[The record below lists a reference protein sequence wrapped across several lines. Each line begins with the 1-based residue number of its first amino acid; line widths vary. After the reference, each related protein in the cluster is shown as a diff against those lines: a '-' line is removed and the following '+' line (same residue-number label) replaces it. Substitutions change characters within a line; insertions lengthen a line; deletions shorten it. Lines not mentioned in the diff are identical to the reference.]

1 MMPWTQQPGR
11 AVPRP
16 KTGETPIRH
25 VRVDGSLWGQITDIA
40 REQGRSVTAVVIDAL
55 TRYVTWWHR
64 QKRADL
70 TGRTATRR
78 DGQ

>member
-1 MMPWTQQPGR
+1 MIPWTQQRGR

-25 VRVDGSLWGQITDIA
+25 VRVDESLWGQVGEIA

-55 TRYVTWWHR
+55 KRYVAWHKR
-64 QKRADL
+64 QRPR
-70 TGRTATRR
+70 GE
-78 DGQ
+78 